1 MKKWT
6 LLLVLLLVGSGV
18 YVEAQQRGGGRG
30 RGGAPL
36 ATLERDWALLSFELK
51 VGGDQAKALQL
62 AYQSAWDQRKEMMR
76 GAGSINPA
84 DMMEQVGKIQGELD
98 AAVNNILAPEQL
110 DMFNG
115 LKSRQGGGDGG
126 GRGGR
131 GR

>member
-18 YVEAQQRGGGRG
+18 YVEAQQGRSRG

-62 AYQSAWDQRKEMMR
+62 ADQSAWDQRKEMMG
-76 GAGSINPA
+76 GAGSGNPA

-110 DMFNG
+110 DMFTS
-115 LKSRQGGGDGG
+115 LKSRQGGGDAGE
-126 GRGGR
+126 RGGR

>member
-6 LLLVLLLVGSGV
+6 LLLVLLVVGWGA
-18 YVEAQQRGGGRG
+18 YVQAQQGGGRG
-30 RGGAPL
+30 RGGMPL

-62 AYQSAWDQRKEMMR
+62 AYQAAWDQRREMMS
-76 GAGSINPA
+76 GAGSGNPA
-84 DMMEQVGKIQGELD
+84 DTMELVGKIQGELD
-98 AAVNNILAPEQL
+98 AAVNNILAPAQL
-110 DMFNG
+110 DMFTS
-115 LKSRQGGGDGG
+115 LKSRQGGGDDA